1 MDKKCLNSIDSVH
14 GELPP
19 PRFAQREHRATNR
32 DRARIEIAH
41 AAVLDVGSREE
52 RDNAIIA
59 EGAEDFCA
67 AGHWMRRA
75 GERTERRVANFVGSE
90 ITGRRIFF
98 LFLPPSPL
106 PKQSA
111 ERAVRGVTRYAA
123 ERGRAIVEN
132 FASDSATRG
141 GEGGR
146 DRFSLSEVLHC
157 VCPLAV
163 DNLVRDGEGCG
174 TPRAKVLIAC
184 DD

>member
-98 LFLPPSPL
+98 LFLPLPPPPSPSKVL
-106 PKQSA
+106 NALSEASRDTRRREGVRSWKISRPIALRGAGREGGTGFPCLKCCTACALSPWTISSA
-111 ERAVRGVTRYAA
+111 MARAV
-123 ERGRAIVEN
+123 ERPARK
-132 FASDSATRG
+132 F
-141 GEGGR
+141 
-146 DRFSLSEVLHC
+146 
-157 VCPLAV
+157 
-163 DNLVRDGEGCG
+163 
-174 TPRAKVLIAC
+174 
-184 DD
+184 